1 MKKREFT
8 LDRGRNKRVCECG
21 GELKFLGI
29 DYDLKP
35 HTRCMKC
42 GKENIGIEGT
52 KKVNDD

>member
-8 LDRGRNKRVCECG
+8 LDRGCNKRVCECG

>member
-29 DYDLKP
+29 GYDFKP

-42 GKENIGIEGT
+42 GKNHVGIAGT
-52 KKVNDD
+52 KEVGDD